1 MARGSARDKES
12 TPALAR
18 FVEELSTVPRFF
30 IVGWFV
36 GLLAPVAAVAGIVG
50 GIYFFT
56 RKVPFVKGIEEHE
69 HGRRLVIELVEPDE
83 ARMLLRK
90 SGEAARAFGDEIRNE
105 LEGETEQ

>member
-18 FVEELSTVPRFF
+18 YVEELATVPRHFL
-30 IVGWFV
+30 VGWLV
-36 GLLAPVAAVAGIVG
+36 GVLAPVAALAGIVG

-56 RKVPFVKGIEEHE
+56 RKLPFVSGIEEQE

-83 ARMLLRK
+83 ARVLLRK
-90 SGEAARAFGDEIRNE
+90 GGEAARAFGDEIRNE
-105 LEGETEQ
+105 LEGQTEE